1 MQHADE
7 GPAVQ
12 PDSVLVDRVK
22 QGDVPAYEQLVV
34 RYQRVAIVVALRVL
48 KDRQQAEDVVQ
59 ESFVIAYRHFASL
72 RDGSKF
78 GPWLTRITKREAVRA
93 ARKRRPVVSIGP
105 TTKLAA
111 PELESAPKGHESL
124 IELLN
129 RLPAHERV
137 VVTLHHLEGQA
148 ASEIAEM
155 TGRPVGT
162 VTKQLSRA
170 MQRLRQWAYRQE
182 G

>member
-1 MQHADE
+1 VE
-7 GPAVQ
+7 
-12 PDSVLVDRVK
+12 PDSVLVDGVQR
-22 QGDVPAYEQLVV
+22 GDVPAYEQLVD
-34 RYQRVAIVVALRVL
+34 RYQRLAMLAALRVL

-59 ESFVIAYRHFASL
+59 ESFVIAYQQIASL

-78 GPWLTRITKREAVRA
+78 GHWLMRITKRQAVRA
-93 ARKRRPVVSIGP
+93 ARKRREVVSIGP
-105 TTKLAA
+105 AMELVA
-111 PELESAPKGHESL
+111 PRLEPTPDRHESL

-129 RLPAHERV
+129 RLPTHERMV
-137 VVTLHHLEGQA
+137 VMLHHLEGRA

-170 MQRLRQWAYRQE
+170 MQRLRRWVQ

>member
-1 MQHADE
+1 
-7 GPAVQ
+7 VQ
-12 PDSVLVDRVK
+12 SDSVLVGRVK

-34 RYQRVAIVVALRVL
+34 RYQRVAMVAALRVL

-59 ESFVIAYRHFASL
+59 ESFVVAYQHFASL
-72 RDGSKF
+72 RNGSKF
-78 GPWLTRITKREAVRA
+78 GPWLMHITKRQAVRA

-105 TTKLAA
+105 MTELVA
-111 PELESAPKGHESL
+111 PQLEPTLDGYESL

-137 VVTLHHLEGQA
+137 VVTLHHLEGQT
-148 ASEIAEM
+148 ASEIADM
-155 TGRPVGT
+155 TGRPAGT

-170 MQRLRQWAYRQE
+170 MQRLRRWACRQE
-182 G
+182 R

>member
-1 MQHADE
+1 
-7 GPAVQ
+7 VQ
-12 PDSVLVDRVK
+12 PDSVLVDRVR

-34 RYQRVAIVVALRVL
+34 RYQRVAMVAALRVL

-59 ESFVIAYRHFASL
+59 ESFVIAYQRFASL
-72 RDGSKF
+72 RNGSKF
-78 GPWLTRITKREAVRA
+78 GPWLMRITKRQAVRA
-93 ARKRRPVVSIGP
+93 ARQRRPVVSIGP
-105 TTKLAA
+105 TTEIVA
-111 PELESAPKGHESL
+111 PQLEPTPDGCGAL

-129 RLPAHERV
+129 RLPTHERV

-148 ASEIAEM
+148 ASEIAAV

-170 MQRLRQWAYRQE
+170 MQRLRKWARKQE
-182 G
+182 C

>member
-1 MQHADE
+1 
-7 GPAVQ
+7 VQ

-22 QGDVPAYEQLVV
+22 QGDIVAYEQLVV
-34 RYQRVAIVVALRVL
+34 RYQRAAMVAALRIL

-59 ESFVIAYRHFASL
+59 ESFVIAYQRFASL

-78 GPWLTRITKREAVRA
+78 GLWLMRITKREAVRA

-105 TTKLAA
+105 AVERVA
-111 PELESAPKGHESL
+111 SRHEPMPDGHESL

-129 RLPAHERV
+129 RLPTHERMV
-137 VVTLHHLEGQA
+137 VVLHHLEGQT
-148 ASEIAEM
+148 ASDIAQI

-170 MQRLRQWAYRQE
+170 IERLRRWARK
-182 G
+182 